1 MYDYTKQTLDLT
13 VLSKKSC
20 KYTLP
25 FEKYMNSIELFKL
38 VNFTKLLVNLT
49 DFFNLVGFIHLICCA
64 RCHRRVCRQAPVCS
78 LDRWGGMV
86 LQSAEKEGS
95 PSIVP
100 GHTVLFHRQL
110 LPWS

>member
-20 KYTLP
+20 KYTLS

-49 DFFNLVGFIHLICCA
+49 DFFNLDGEYFL
-64 RCHRRVCRQAPVCS
+64 
-78 LDRWGGMV
+78 
-86 LQSAEKEGS
+86 
-95 PSIVP
+95 
-100 GHTVLFHRQL
+100 
-110 LPWS
+110 